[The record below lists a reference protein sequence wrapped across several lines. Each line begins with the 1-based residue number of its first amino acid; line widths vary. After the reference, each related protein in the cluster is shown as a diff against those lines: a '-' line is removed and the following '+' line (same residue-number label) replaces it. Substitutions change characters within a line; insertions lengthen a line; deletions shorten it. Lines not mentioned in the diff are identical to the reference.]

1 MLSYENSFPSQQ
13 TKNII
18 SRKEEKSKSPIT
30 PERRG
35 HRRDKRREENNAG
48 AILVTRECSKERTP
62 RSHVPGLFSSASEYS
77 FPFTKLDGNVDLIL
91 SIIFDIFQLGVHV
104 QCKFNNSTFSYL
116 PICEEWG
123 KFCKESTSSLI
134 KIDPGPDLSW
144 ISPNY
149 PPRCGSDYECQLT
162 PLYSGN
168 WLSSYIIASCWKVS
182 QEVSVARWKST
193 WLAAEGLLVLIP
205 PPPRTFLQCSNLMS
219 FM

>member
-116 PICEEWG
+116 PICEE
-123 KFCKESTSSLI
+123 
-134 KIDPGPDLSW
+134 
-144 ISPNY
+144 
-149 PPRCGSDYECQLT
+149 
-162 PLYSGN
+162 
-168 WLSSYIIASCWKVS
+168 
-182 QEVSVARWKST
+182 
-193 WLAAEGLLVLIP
+193 
-205 PPPRTFLQCSNLMS
+205 
-219 FM
+219 